1 MELEGRVALITG
13 ASRGIGQGI
22 ARSLAEAGAD
32 IVVNYQQNKEGTERT
47 VAEVEAFGRRAL
59 SYQADVRDFD
69 QVKAMVDKTIEAF
82 GKVDILINNAGQY
95 YSKSIMA
102 DDAVDVFH
110 DVVHTHIFGSFY
122 CTQAV
127 LPHMKKQERGDIHF
141 SAPWQPSGS
150 GPTSGPTPA
159 PRPGWAPS

>member
-1 MELEGRVALITG
+1 
-13 ASRGIGQGI
+13 
-22 ARSLAEAGAD
+22 
-32 IVVNYQQNKEGTERT
+32 
-47 VAEVEAFGRRAL
+47 
-59 SYQADVRDFD
+59 
-69 QVKAMVDKTIEAF
+69 MVDKTIEAF

-141 SAPWQPSGS
+141 LSSLGTQRLSADE
-150 GPTSGPTPA
+150 
-159 PRPGWAPS
+159 WAYASAKAWMGTFVKTTAKELS